1 MALLSPEPPAHSTT
15 VKLSIMFPPKAD
27 PQSVHPQVPVV
38 LRLLHFTHVAL
49 TSGAAGMDYSL
60 YLDPHP
66 RTGPVIP
73 NLFKNL
79 PLLPCK
85 DQGWQRLIFLCTTPS
100 VSSSGYGFHPC
111 LAPHFP

>member
-49 TSGAAGMDYSL
+49 TSGSAGMDYSL

-66 RTGPVIP
+66 APVRSSLISLRT
-73 NLFKNL
+73 
-79 PLLPCK
+79 
-85 DQGWQRLIFLCTTPS
+85 FL
-100 VSSSGYGFHPC
+100 SSPEKIKVGRG
-111 LAPHFP
+111 